1 MGHSYSAQY
10 FTDKIARE
18 GADAVYEALE
28 IASLEALPT
37 DRDGYSVT
45 IPYKEAILP
54 YLSSLDPVAKQIG
67 AVNVVKGT
75 KGYNTD
81 WIGFTRS
88 IQPLLHA
95 RDTHALVLG
104 TGGAAKAVVYA
115 LQQLGLTTDVVSRKS
130 LVVRGTPKIGRF
142 FGEAPV
148 SRWSLVDSVKVYT
161 YSELKAEDMQR
172 WQVIVNCTPVGM
184 WPKTEE
190 CPDIPYQGLTPE
202 HLLFDCIY
210 NPEETLFLRHGREK
224 GARTKNGME
233 MLLIQADEAWKIW
246 NKE

>member
-1 MGHSYSAQY
+1 MKRYGLIGKYLGHSYSAQY

-75 KGYNTD
+75 RGYNTD

-115 LQQLGLTTDVVSRKS
+115 LQQLGVTTDVVSRKP
-130 LVVRGTPKIGRF
+130 LVVG
-142 FGEAPV
+142 
-148 SRWSLVDSVKVYT
+148 RWSLVDSVKVYT
-161 YSELKAEDMQR
+161 YSDLKAEDMQR

-210 NPEETLFLRHGREK
+210 NPEETLFLRNGREK

-233 MLLIQADEAWKIW
+233 MLLIQADEAWHIW
-246 NKE
+246 NDGML